1 MSLTI
6 QTSAVKIINK
16 WSKDFTNQNTN
27 ITTTYYNCK
36 AADIVLYDNMV
47 LSISEEVFKHIEEG
61 KNYYLIG
68 TFGERGNNKYAFF
81 NGYKEVK

>member
-27 ITTTYYNCK
+27 ITKTYFNCK
-36 AADIVLYDNMV
+36 AADIVNYDNMI
-47 LSISEEVFKHIEEG
+47 LSISEDVFKQIEEG

-68 TFGERGNNKYAFF
+68 YVGEREKSKYVFF